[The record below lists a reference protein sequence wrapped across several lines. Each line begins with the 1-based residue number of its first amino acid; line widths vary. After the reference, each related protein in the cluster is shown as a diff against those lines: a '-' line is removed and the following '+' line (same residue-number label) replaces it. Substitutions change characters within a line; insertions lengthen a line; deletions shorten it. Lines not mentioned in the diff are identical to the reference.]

1 MLKILRLL
9 VPASAT
15 LLVSLVWYSNA
26 NAGGPPPEGRLLG
39 SQCFQCHG
47 TNGKGSGFS
56 TFLGKSSTEIYNT
69 LYEMSQRPV
78 ESIMDRHARGYTD
91 QQLHLLADYLS
102 TLN

>member
-1 MLKILRLL
+1 MRLL

-15 LLVSLVWYSNA
+15 LLVGLLWCSNA
-26 NAGGPPPEGRLLG
+26 IAEGAPPDGRLLG

-47 TNGKGSGFS
+47 TDGQGSGFS
-56 TFLGKSSTEIYNT
+56 TFLGKSSSEIYST
-69 LYEMSQRPV
+69 LNEMSQRPV

-91 QQLHLLADYLS
+91 QQLHLIADYLS